1 MPVLLVWTNSN
12 DLVLFYRFVSIC
24 ITFYSLSIYLLS
36 AISSQLFVNAHLREK
51 KLFTSCTNYVEN
63 KTTSTVFPFSCL
75 KISCLKLMTICDV
88 EIVHTVLAVVF
99 TVTSTWCSSCCEPL
113 TGLYPMFPSP
123 WSWRWRGSATWLSKL
138 WLKTRRPCWWVEPER
153 PPLPLQAPPA
163 QVSKNMGRTHTRS
176 CSTHFS
182 I

>member
-1 MPVLLVWTNSN
+1 MFKLCFLPSAS
-12 DLVLFYRFVSIC
+12 LFISF
-24 ITFYSLSIYLLS
+24 SIYLLS
-36 AISSQLFVNAHLREK
+36 AFPHCYLLMLTWERRNNSPVVQIMWKIKLQVLF
-51 KLFTSCTNYVEN
+51 S
-63 KTTSTVFPFSCL
+63 FSIFML
-75 KISCLKLMTICDV
+75 EDRLSVCLKLMTISDV
-88 EIVHTVLAVVF
+88 EIVRTVLTVVL
-99 TVTSTWCSSCCEPL
+99 TVSSTWCSSCCEPL
-113 TGLYPMFPSP
+113 TGLYPMFPSH